1 MVRAAAVVRGG
12 GVGRRRGGGAV
23 LLLRRRRGEERCW
36 FDVLEGGCLGIYIRE
51 GRVLLGVG
59 DKN

>member
-1 MVRAAAVVRGG
+1 MVRGG
-12 GVGRRRGGGAV
+12 GGGAA
-23 LLLRRRRGEERCW
+23 LLLRRRRGEEGCW
-36 FDVLEGGCLGIYIRE
+36 FDVLEGGCLGIYIGE